1 LERITLFADVLLPLP
16 VGGTFTYRVPFDL
29 NDQVH
34 AGVRVV
40 VQFGARKIYT
50 ALVVRIH
57 EDPPTRYIP
66 KYILSIL
73 DETPIVTPVQC
84 AFWDW
89 LAGYYLCYP
98 GEVMNAALPSAFK
111 LASESKI
118 ALNPVLPDDLTGLTE
133 KELLLIEALHHRKS
147 IAISEVA
154 KILDQQK
161 TIPVIKTLM
170 EKGIILPEEE
180 LNDPYKPRREVFVRL
195 MPEFA
200 DDEDALKVLFDQ
212 LEKRA
217 KKQLEILMTFIRL
230 SKFGFGQLQEV
241 KRQELLKQSNGSA
254 AQLDTLIRG
263 KGVFECYDKLVSRFD
278 TAGQESDTELI
289 GLTSAQQDALTKI
302 RELFV
307 TKDVVLL
314 HGVTSSG
321 KTELYI
327 KIIRDVIDQGK
338 QVLFMLPEI
347 ALTTQIVTRLR
358 KYFGDRVGVYHSR
371 FNVHERVEIWNAVI
385 EKSVAGST
393 VGRKY
398 DIILGARSALF
409 LPFSN
414 LGLVVVDEEHD
425 PSFKQMEP
433 APRYHGRDSAIY
445 LAHMHGAKTL
455 LGSATP
461 SVESYFN
468 ALQCKYGLV
477 ELFERF
483 GSMEMPQIQIVD
495 VKESLRQGLMKSH
508 FSATLLGQIAT
519 ALSLGEQAIL
529 FQNRRGFSLRLE
541 CEVCN
546 WMPSCKNCDV
556 TLVYH
561 KKSNQLRCHYCGYVS
576 RIPDKCPECNGV
588 NIKMKGFGT
597 EKVEEELG
605 LIFPKARITRM
616 DLDTTRSKHSLQ
628 QIIGDFEARKIDILV
643 GTQMVTKGLDFD
655 NVSLVCILNA
665 DNMLSYPDFRAAER
679 SFQLMAQVSGRSGR
693 KYKQGRVIIQTFRP
707 DNPVIRDVV
716 KNDYLAMFKQQLVER
731 QKYKYP
737 PYTRLVL
744 LKLKHKDPDL
754 LNRAADELA
763 RALRLVF
770 GKRILGPEFPMVSR
784 IMNYYIKHIMFK
796 MEREVSSGGMKEK
809 MVAVIEKFK
818 QEAVFRP
825 VKVLMDVDPQ

>member
-1 LERITLFADVLLPLP
+1 MERITLFADVLLPLP
-16 VGGTFTYRVPFDL
+16 VGGTFTYRVPFEL
-29 NDQVH
+29 NEQVQE
-34 AGVRVV
+34 GIRVV

-50 ALVVRIH
+50 ALVIRVH
-57 EDPPTRYIP
+57 ETPPENHIP

-73 DETPIVTPVQC
+73 DEDPIVTPVQR

-89 LAGYYLCYP
+89 LAGYYLCHP

-118 ALNPVLPDDLTGLTE
+118 ALNPLLPAGFQGLNE
-133 KELLLIEALHHRKS
+133 KELLLIEALHNRKS
-147 IAISEVA
+147 IAISEVS

-161 TIPVIKTLM
+161 TIPVIKTLI
-170 EKGIILPEEE
+170 EKGIIVPEEE
-180 LNDPYKPRREVFVRL
+180 LNDPYKPKREGFVRL
-195 MPEFA
+195 MPEYA
-200 DDEDALKVLFDQ
+200 DDEEVLKMLFDQ

-217 KKQLEILMTFIRL
+217 KKQLEIVMTFVRL
-230 SKFGFGQLQEV
+230 SGFGFGDLKEV
-241 KRQELLKQSNGSA
+241 KRLELLKQSKGNA
-254 AQLDTLIRG
+254 TQLDILTG
-263 KGVFECYDKLVSRFD
+263 KGVFETYEKIVSRFD

-289 GLTSAQQDALTKI
+289 ELTVGQQEALTKI
-302 RELFV
+302 RESFE

-327 KIIRDVIDQGK
+327 KLIRDTIDQGK

-347 ALTTQIVTRLR
+347 ALTTQIISRLR
-358 KYFGDRVGVYHSR
+358 KYFGDKVGVYHSR
-371 FNVHERVEIWNAVI
+371 FNVHERVEIWNAVLD
-385 EKSVAGST
+385 KSKTGQTAG
-393 VGRKY
+393 KQY
-398 DIILGARSALF
+398 DIILGARSSLF

-425 PSFKQMEP
+425 SSFKQMDP
-433 APRYHGRDSAIY
+433 APRYNGRDAAIY
-445 LAHMHGAKTL
+445 LARLHGAKTL

-468 ALQCKYGLV
+468 AIREKYGLI
-477 ELFERF
+477 ELFERY
-483 GSMEMPQIQIVD
+483 GNMDMPQIQIVN
-495 VKESLRQGLMKSH
+495 VKEALRQGLMKSH
-508 FSATLLGQIAT
+508 FSSMLLGQIET
-519 ALSLGEQAIL
+519 ALGNGEQAIL

-541 CEVCN
+541 CDICH

-561 KKSNQLRCHYCGYVS
+561 KKNNQLRCHYCGYVT
-576 RIPDKCPECNGV
+576 RIPDKCPECNGL

-605 LIFPKARITRM
+605 LIFPKARIARM

-628 QIIGDFEARKIDILV
+628 QIIGDFESGKIDILV

-665 DNMLSYPDFRAAER
+665 DNMLSYPDFRAFER

-693 KYKQGRVIIQTFRP
+693 KYKQGKVIIQTYNP
-707 DNPVIRDVV
+707 SHPVIVDVV
-716 KNDYLAMFKQQLVER
+716 KNDYLAMFKQQLLER
-731 QKYKYP
+731 QKFKYP

-744 LKLKHKDPDL
+744 LKLKHKDPEL
-754 LNRAADELA
+754 LNKAADELA
-763 RALRLVF
+763 KSLRKVF

-784 IMNYYIKHIMFK
+784 IMNYFIKHIMFK
-796 MEREVSSGGMKEK
+796 IERGVSSAAMKTKLVEE
-809 MVAVIEKFK
+809 IQKF
-818 QEAVFRP
+818 QMQPAFRP
-825 VKVLMDVDPQ
+825 VKVLIDVDPQ

>member
-1 LERITLFADVLLPLP
+1 MERITLFADVLLPLP

-29 NDQVH
+29 NEQVRV
-34 AGVRVV
+34 GVRVV

-50 ALVVRIH
+50 ALVTRVH
-57 EDPPTRYIP
+57 ESPPGTHIP
-66 KYILSIL
+66 KYVLSVL
-73 DETPIVTPVQC
+73 DENPIITPVQRT
-84 AFWDW
+84 FWDW
-89 LAGYYLCYP
+89 LAGYYLCQP

-118 ALNPVLPDDLTGLTE
+118 ALNPLLPDDIAELSE
-133 KELLLIEALHHRKS
+133 KELMLVEALHHRKS
-147 IAISEVA
+147 IAISEVS

-161 TIPVIKTLM
+161 TIPLIKTLI
-170 EKGIILPEEE
+170 EKGIIVPEEE
-180 LNDPYKPRREVFVRL
+180 LNDPYKPKREGFVRL
-195 MPEFA
+195 MPEYA
-200 DDEDALKVLFDQ
+200 SDEEALKLLFDQ

-217 KKQLEILMTFIRL
+217 KKQLEIVMTFIRL
-230 SKFGFGQLQEV
+230 SGFGFGDLKEV
-241 KRQELLKQSNGSA
+241 KRQELLKQSKCSSP
-254 AQLDTLIRG
+254 QLDILTG
-263 KGVFECYDKLVSRFD
+263 KGVFGCYEKLVSRFD
-278 TAGQESDTELI
+278 TTGPESDSGQIELTV
-289 GLTSAQQDALTKI
+289 GQQEAWAKINESFETK
-302 RELFV
+302 E
-307 TKDVVLL
+307 VVLL

-327 KIIRDVIDQGK
+327 KLIREVIDQGK

-347 ALTTQIVTRLR
+347 ALTTQIISRLK

-371 FNVHERVEIWNAVI
+371 FNVHERVEIWNAVLDRGI
-385 EKSVAGST
+385 SGPAAG
-393 VGRKY
+393 RRY
-398 DIILGARSALF
+398 DIILGARSSLF

-425 PSFKQMEP
+425 PSFKQMDP
-433 APRYHGRDSAIY
+433 APRYNGRDAAIY
-445 LAHMHGAKTL
+445 LARLHGAKTL

-468 ALQCKYGLV
+468 AVQGKYGLV

-483 GSMEMPQIQIVD
+483 GNMEMPQIQIVN

-508 FSATLLGQIAT
+508 FSSALLDQIEK
-519 ALSLGEQAIL
+519 ALGSGEQAIL

-541 CEVCN
+541 CDLCH

-576 RIPDKCPECNGV
+576 GIPDKCPECHGV

-605 LIFPKARITRM
+605 LIFPKARIARM
-616 DLDTTRSKHSLQ
+616 DLDTTRTKHSLQ

-665 DNMLSYPDFRAAER
+665 DNMLSYPDFRAFER
-679 SFQLMAQVSGRSGR
+679 SYQLMAQVSGRSGR
-693 KYKQGRVIIQTFRP
+693 KYKQGKVIIQTYNP
-707 DNPVIRDVV
+707 NHPVILDVV
-716 KNDYLAMFKQQLVER
+716 KNDYLAMFKQQLAER
-731 QKYKYP
+731 QKYSYP

-754 LNRAADELA
+754 LNKAADELA
-763 RALRLVF
+763 KALRKVF

-796 MEREVSSGGMKEK
+796 IERGVSSAAMKAKLVEE
-809 MVAVIEKFK
+809 VEKFQ
-818 QEAVFRP
+818 QEPAFRP

>member
-1 LERITLFADVLLPLP
+1 MERITLFADVLLPLP
-16 VGGTFTYRVPFDL
+16 VGGTFTYRVPFEL
-29 NDQVH
+29 NEQVQE
-34 AGVRVV
+34 GIRVV

-50 ALVVRIH
+50 ALVIRVH
-57 EDPPTRYIP
+57 EIPPAAHIP
-66 KYILSIL
+66 KYILSVL
-73 DETPIVTPVQC
+73 DENPIVIPVQNT
-84 AFWDW
+84 FWNW
-89 LAGYYLCYP
+89 MAGYYLCHP

-118 ALNPVLPDDLTGLTE
+118 ALNPVLPDDLSGLNE
-133 KELLLIEALHHRKS
+133 KEYLLIEALHHRKS

-161 TIPVIKTLM
+161 TIPLIKTLI
-170 EKGIILPEEE
+170 EKGIIVPEEE
-180 LNDPYKPRREVFVRL
+180 LNDPYKPKREVFVRL
-195 MPEFA
+195 MPGYAE
-200 DDEDALKVLFDQ
+200 DEEAVKQLFDQ

-217 KKQLEILMTFIRL
+217 KKQLELVMTYIRL
-230 SKFGFGQLQEV
+230 SGYGFGGLLEV
-241 KRQELLKQSNGSA
+241 KRMELLKQSKGTSP
-254 AQLDTLIRG
+254 QLEILIT
-263 KGVFECYDKLVSRFD
+263 KGVFELYHRLVSRFEP
-278 TAGQESDTELI
+278 AGEASDSDLIELTEGQQE
-289 GLTSAQQDALTKI
+289 ALSKTRK
-302 RELFV
+302 LFE

-327 KIIRDVIDQGK
+327 KLIREVIDQGK

-347 ALTTQIVTRLR
+347 ALTTQIISRLR

-371 FNVHERVEIWNAVI
+371 FNMHERVEIWNAVLD
-385 EKSVAGST
+385 KNHTGHTS
-393 VGRKY
+393 GRKY

-425 PSFKQMEP
+425 PSFKQMDP
-433 APRYHGRDSAIY
+433 APRYNGRDAAIY
-445 LAHMHGAKTL
+445 LALLHGAKTL

-468 ALQCKYGLV
+468 ALQGKYGLT
-477 ELFERF
+477 EMFDRY
-483 GSMEMPQIQIVD
+483 GNMEMPQIQIVNVRD
-495 VKESLRQGLMKSH
+495 ALRQGLMKSH
-508 FSATLLGQIAT
+508 FSAVLLSQIET
-519 ALSLGEQAIL
+519 ALGHGEQAIL

-541 CEVCN
+541 CEMCH

-576 RIPDKCPECNGV
+576 RIPEICPECHGV

-605 LIFPKARITRM
+605 LIFPKARIARM

-665 DNMLSYPDFRAAER
+665 DNMLSYPDFRASER

-693 KYKQGRVIIQTFRP
+693 KYKQGRVIIQTYNP
-707 DNPVIRDVV
+707 NHPVILDVV
-716 KNDYLAMFKQQLVER
+716 KNDYLAMFKKQLAER

-754 LNRAADELA
+754 LNKAAEELA
-763 RALRLVF
+763 KLLRRVF

-796 MEREVSSGGMKEK
+796 IEREVSSGAMKAK
-809 MVAVIEKFK
+809 MVEQILKF
-818 QEAVFRP
+818 QENPAFRP